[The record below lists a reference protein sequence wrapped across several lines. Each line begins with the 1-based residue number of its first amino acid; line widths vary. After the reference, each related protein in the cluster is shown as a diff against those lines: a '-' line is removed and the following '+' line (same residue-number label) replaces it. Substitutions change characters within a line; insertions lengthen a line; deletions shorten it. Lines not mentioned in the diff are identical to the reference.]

1 MSDKKEKVEEAQE
14 VVEENVPQNY
24 VISLELLNEVV
35 NILGQLNYK
44 SVFQLM
50 EKIRSLPAVKL
61 NEDTKETK

>member
-1 MSDKKEKVEEAQE
+1 MSDKKEKVEEV

-24 VISLELLNEVV
+24 VINLELLNEVV

-50 EKIRSLPAVKL
+50 EKIRSLPAVQL

>member
-1 MSDKKEKVEEAQE
+1 MSDKKEKVEEAK

-44 SVFQLM
+44 SVFEIM
-50 EKIRSLPAVKL
+50 EKIRSLPAVQL
-61 NEDTKETK
+61 DENTKETK

>member
-1 MSDKKEKVEEAQE
+1 MSDKKEKVEEAK

-44 SVFQLM
+44 SVFQIM
-50 EKIRSLPAVKL
+50 EKIRSLPAVQL
-61 NEDTKETK
+61 DENTKETK

>member
-1 MSDKKEKVEEAQE
+1 MSDKKEKVEETK

-44 SVFQLM
+44 AVFQLM
-50 EKIRSLPAVKL
+50 EEIRSLRAVEL
-61 NEDTKETK
+61 NEDTKEAN

>member
-1 MSDKKEKVEEAQE
+1 MSDKKEKVEEAK

-24 VISLELLNEVV
+24 VISLELLNEIV

-50 EKIRSLPAVKL
+50 EKIRSLPAVQL
-61 NEDTKETK
+61 DEDTKATK

>member
-1 MSDKKEKVEEAQE
+1 MSNKKEKVEEE
-14 VVEENVPQNY
+14 KVVEENVPQNY
-24 VISLELLNEVV
+24 VISLELLNEIV

-50 EKIRSLPAVKL
+50 EKIRSLPAVQL

>member
-1 MSDKKEKVEEAQE
+1 MSDKKEKVEEAK

-44 SVFQLM
+44 SVFQVM
-50 EKIRSLPAVKL
+50 EKIRSLPAVQL

>member
-1 MSDKKEKVEEAQE
+1 MSDKKEKVEEAKE

-44 SVFQLM
+44 SVFQVM
-50 EKIRSLPAVKL
+50 EKIRSLPAVQL
-61 NEDTKETK
+61 DENTKEAN

>member
-1 MSDKKEKVEEAQE
+1 MSDKKEKVEEAK

-24 VISLELLNEVV
+24 VISLELLNEIV

-50 EKIRSLPAVKL
+50 EKIRSLPAVQL
-61 NEDTKETK
+61 DEDTKETK

>member
-1 MSDKKEKVEEAQE
+1 MSDKKEKVEEAK

-24 VISLELLNEVV
+24 VISLELLNEIV

-50 EKIRSLPAVKL
+50 EKIRSLPAVQL

>member
-1 MSDKKEKVEEAQE
+1 MSDKKEKTVEA
-14 VVEENVPQNY
+14 NVPQNY

-44 SVFQLM
+44 SVFQVM
-50 EKIRSLPAVKL
+50 EKIRSLPAVQL

>member
-1 MSDKKEKVEEAQE
+1 MSDKKEKVEEAK

-50 EKIRSLPAVKL
+50 EKIRSLPAVQL

>member
-1 MSDKKEKVEEAQE
+1 MSDKKEKVEEAKE

-44 SVFQLM
+44 SVFQVM
-50 EKIRSLPAVKL
+50 EKIRSLPAVQL
-61 NEDTKETK
+61 NEDTKEAN

>member
-1 MSDKKEKVEEAQE
+1 MSDKKEKVEEAK

-50 EKIRSLPAVKL
+50 EKIRSLPAVQL
-61 NEDTKETK
+61 DEDTKETK

>member
-1 MSDKKEKVEEAQE
+1 MSDKKEKVEEAKE

-35 NILGQLNYK
+35 NILGQLNHK
-44 SVFQLM
+44 SVFQVM
-50 EKIRSLPAVKL
+50 EKIRSLPAVQL

>member
-1 MSDKKEKVEEAQE
+1 MSDKKEKVEEAK

-44 SVFQLM
+44 SVFQIM
-50 EKIRSLPAVKL
+50 EKIRSLPAVQL
-61 NEDTKETK
+61 DENPTETK

>member
-1 MSDKKEKVEEAQE
+1 MSDKKEKVEEAK

-44 SVFQLM
+44 SVFQIM
-50 EKIRSLPAVKL
+50 EKIRSLPAVQL
-61 NEDTKETK
+61 DENTKESK

>member
-1 MSDKKEKVEEAQE
+1 MSDKKEKVEEAK

-44 SVFQLM
+44 SVFQIM
-50 EKIRSLPAVKL
+50 EKIRSLPAVQL
-61 NEDTKETK
+61 NENTKETK

>member
-1 MSDKKEKVEEAQE
+1 MSNKKEKVEEE
-14 VVEENVPQNY
+14 KVVEENVPQNY

-50 EKIRSLPAVKL
+50 EKIRSLPAVQL
-61 NEDTKETK
+61 NEDTTETK

>member
-1 MSDKKEKVEEAQE
+1 MSDKKEKVEEAK

-44 SVFQLM
+44 SVFQVM
-50 EKIRSLPAVKL
+50 EKIRSLPAVQL
-61 NEDTKETK
+61 DENTKETK